1 MYDLGYLNNQ
11 SILVNITFFDK
22 KKQNKSFNLQECLSL
37 ASTAGMEILEI
48 LTSNGK
54 TCNAKYFI
62 GIGKVLEL
70 ERMIQNNSVS
80 IVLFNCILSPHQERN
95 LMCLLKCKII
105 DRNQLILN
113 IFAQRA
119 RTYEGKLQVRLA
131 QLKHLN
137 SRLVHEWSHLERQKG
152 GIGLRGGSGE
162 MQLESDRRL
171 LRKEMTQIL
180 LRLKKIENQREQG
193 RRHRVRIGVP
203 TVSLVG
209 YTNAGK
215 STLFN
220 VMTASHAYTSS
231 KLFATLDPTSRRI
244 VYKGIHDIILTDTV
258 GFIQN
263 LPNDLVSSFKATLQ
277 ETVEATLLL
286 HVVDVSDEK
295 FEQNINT
302 VHCMLSNLNVHN
314 IPMLLVMNKI
324 DRLKEIVPHIDRD
337 NHGYPSQVWIS
348 AQNNLGISLV
358 LQAVNELLSN
368 NMISYEL
375 RIPMNNDLCEKLY
388 RLQVVKQYWVED
400 DNYVRLK
407 IYLSAVNWGRLLKNN
422 KLLINYIV

>member
-1 MYDLGYLNNQ
+1 MCDSGYSNNQ
-11 SILVNITFFDK
+11 SILVHTSFAK
-22 KKQNKSFNLQECLSL
+22 KKQNENFNLQEFLSL
-37 ASTAGMEILEI
+37 ASTAGMEILDI
-48 LTSNGK
+48 LTSNCK

-62 GIGKVLEL
+62 GIGKTLEL
-70 ERMIQNNSVS
+70 ERMIRNNSVS

-119 RTYEGKLQVRLA
+119 RTYEGKLQVKLA
-131 QLKHLN
+131 QLRHLN

-193 RRHRVRIGVP
+193 RRHRIRIGVP

-220 VMTASHAYTSS
+220 TMTASHAYTSS

-244 VYKGIHDIILTDTV
+244 VYKGAHDIILTDTV

-263 LPNDLVSSFKATLQ
+263 LPRGLISSFKATLQ
-277 ETVEATLLL
+277 ETVQATLLL
-286 HVVDVSDEK
+286 HVVDVADEK

-302 VHCMLSNLNVHN
+302 VHCILSNLSVHN
-314 IPMLLVMNKI
+314 VPRILVMNKI
-324 DRLKEIVPHIDRD
+324 DQLKEIAPRIDRD
-337 NHGYPSQVWIS
+337 NHGCPIRVWIS
-348 AQNNLGISLV
+348 AQNNVGLSLLV
-358 LQAVNELLSN
+358 QAINELLSN
-368 NMISYEL
+368 YMISYEL
-375 RIPMNNDLCEKLY
+375 RMPISNGLCEKLY
-388 RLQVVKQYWVED
+388 KLQVVKQYWVED
-400 DNYVRLK
+400 DNYIRLK
-407 IYLSAVNWGRLLKNN
+407 IYLSSVSWGRLLKNN